1 MNRMLRSPLV
11 SRAVSLFCLLLLV
24 STQIIPLRAETWPTQ
39 WSFERLENSS
49 SEWWHSLRVQT
60 VPGVLYHLQQSETLA
75 DGSWTTVETTYGSGE
90 EWICPL
96 MQGDAPPNP
105 PSGQPVVPPVPAN
118 PIRLAY
124 LIIEKT
130 ETGGT
135 LVSWSSLDD
144 HTPKRM
150 TLSGVTLDPVWDEFD
165 APYFNQHGNFYFAL
179 SPNMHRT
186 VNFTA
191 PAPSLGTLDT
201 AMIAEFNSSL
211 ATITSNITQSVA
223 NAALFT
229 HQPQPTGA
237 RKFYRI
243 AADWSLDSDGDG
255 RLDWQELVIDGNNPF
270 AADSDGDGNNDVA
283 AAGTGSGG
291 GPTTGYPVP
300 TDAVGPTPLA
310 SIQQQVATIIRTARK
325 RSDEE
330 MPLEIWVRDGWD
342 YPAALTEEQIDDLE
356 GAATFDEFVS
366 VVNDLPVDPAFW
378 YDGELKNHSQVHVY
392 HADDPSI
399 NYDWTDD
406 YLCTRAVYRL
416 KLDQPAPAGGYEIK
430 LRIGIVRQTLH
441 PNSGDV
447 TVDPVANGDVTYEEL
462 TLTCPGGALEGP
474 PVIFTYDEELESGH
488 GVTFVPI
495 SVNTR
500 EPDIWEQNIMGPIPE
515 NGTCVLYNEEFV
527 LDAGNHS
534 ADILLEGYE
543 GPPLEIRWMT
553 RKLEGDRK
561 LATDWEAIFELD
573 PENPLELRAIEG
585 EHKSVAGMNCG
596 IYQVKAV
603 LILPDATMIDFPF
616 VRMRDARSIKNRDGD
631 PNPLLRA
638 GQSDYIGICK
648 DATSKAVRERAV
660 TWLGATGYSLGANV
674 PILPGDPDNP
684 VTRGASKCN
693 IFVTHI
699 ANQEGA
705 TTPYF
710 RRIGRTGS
718 KPWQVSLNV
727 PAAPMAKEDWNQEP
741 EDNVD
746 LDAPGWFFLFNAANP
761 PVTSSV
767 GDFSDPLHPM
777 HSWVGGPCPG
787 MTCSSPRTSDGDK
800 HGHVGIM
807 DYDGSW
813 INAGA
818 KTVNKSLHLLDTL
831 PDYKPNAFRSR

>member
-1 MNRMLRSPLV
+1 MNRLLRSPLV
-11 SRAVSLFCLLLLV
+11 LRAVSSLCLLLLV
-24 STQIIPLRAETWPTQ
+24 FTQIIPLRAETWPTQ

-96 MQGDAPPNP
+96 MQGDAPPTP
-105 PSGQPVVPPVPAN
+105 SSGQPVVPPVPAN

-130 ETGGT
+130 DTGDT
-135 LVSWSSLDD
+135 LASWWSLDD

-150 TLSGVTLDPVWDEFD
+150 ILSGVTLDPVWDEFD

-201 AMIAEFNSSL
+201 AMIAEFTSSL

-223 NAALFT
+223 NAALFS

-310 SIQQQVATIIRTARK
+310 SIQQQLISVVRHAQKPT
-325 RSDEE
+325 DEE
-330 MPLEIWVRDGWD
+330 QPLDIRVEEGWD
-342 YPAALTEEQIDDLE
+342 YPATLTEAQRDDLE
-356 GAATFDEFVS
+356 GATSFASFIGVME
-366 VVNDLPVDPAFW
+366 NLPIDPAFW
-378 YDGELKNHSQVHVY
+378 YDGPLMNHSQTYIH
-392 HADDPSI
+392 
-399 NYDWTDD
+399 TDNPAQGLEWSD
-406 YLCTRAVYRL
+406 HFECTRAVYRL
-416 KLDQPAPAGGYEIK
+416 KLDQPAPVGGYEIK
-430 LRIGIVRQTLH
+430 LRIGIIRQTVSLD
-441 PNSGDV
+441 PYQVS
-447 TVDPVANGDVTYEEL
+447 VDQHSEGESTWKEL
-462 TLTCPGGALEGP
+462 TLTCPEGATEGP
-474 PVIFTYDEELESGH
+474 PVVFSYGEALGNSKR
-488 GVTFVPI
+488 VTFVP
-495 SVNTR
+495 VCVAVR
-500 EPDIWEQNIMGPIPE
+500 GPDVADFIMGPIPE
-515 NGTCVLYNEEFV
+515 DGTCVMNNEEFV
-527 LDAGNHS
+527 LDAGNPHP
-534 ADILLEGYE
+534 DTLFDYD
-543 GPPLEIRWMT
+543 GPPLELRWMT

-585 EHKSVAGMNCG
+585 AHKSVAGMNCG

-616 VRMRDARSIKNRDGD
+616 VRMRDSRSIKNRDGD
-631 PNPLLRA
+631 PNPLLKA
-638 GQSDYIGICK
+638 GQPDYIGICK
-648 DATSKAVRERAV
+648 DATSMAVRVRAV
-660 TWLGATGYSLGANV
+660 TWLGATGYSLRANV

-684 VTRGASKCN
+684 VTRDASKCN

-710 RRIGRTGS
+710 RRIGRTGA

-767 GDFSDPLHPM
+767 ADFSDPLHPM

-787 MTCSSPRTSDGDK
+787 MTCSSPRTSAGSK

-813 INAGA
+813 INAGE
-818 KTVNKSLHLLDTL
+818 KTVNKSIHLLDTL
-831 PDYKPNAFRSR
+831 QDYKPNAFRSR